1 MDSVNAFYAS
11 EKSNSLND
19 VTEPN
24 QILVCSTG
32 DTWDVA
38 VIIHEEEVETHWFEK
53 KSHAVRAARRLFN
66 DMPEIK
72 ELGVEGRGDY
82 EFKIIRTR

>member
-1 MDSVNAFYAS
+1 MNCNNGFYAR

-19 VTEPN
+19 VMEPK

-32 DTWDVA
+32 DSWDVA
-38 VIIHEEEVETHWFEK
+38 VIINDGEVETHWYEK
-53 KSHAVRAARRLFN
+53 KSHAVRAARQLFN

>member
-1 MDSVNAFYAS
+1 MDSINAFYAR

-19 VTEPN
+19 VMEPN

-32 DTWDVA
+32 DSWDVA
-38 VIIHEEEVETHWFEK
+38 VILNDEEVETHWYEK
-53 KSHAVRAARRLFN
+53 KADAVKAARRLFN
-66 DMPEIK
+66 DMTEIS

-82 EFKIIRTR
+82 EFKIIRKR